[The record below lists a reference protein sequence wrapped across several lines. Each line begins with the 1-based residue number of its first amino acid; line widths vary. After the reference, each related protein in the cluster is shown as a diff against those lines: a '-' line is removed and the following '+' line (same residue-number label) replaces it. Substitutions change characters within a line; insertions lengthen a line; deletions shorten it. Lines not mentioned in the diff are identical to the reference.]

1 MRKSDVIADAPGADL
16 ETRSRILFHAR
27 RTRLWRRNQETCLP
41 ARIFVSNH
49 ATEFLNHGAKICF
62 HKLHETFFI
71 MLLKRY
77 ANSSP
82 SRFFDKALNSAYE
95 RHHNS
100 GSHTQQNEPG
110 FVRELISSTTINHL
124 NLASARVY
132 DDSSNMVFFRGGYL
146 HARPYASFMA
156 QAPNGSKI
164 CRRELADALVVVY
177 ETAPL
182 NPGSAPQV
190 VRRTACMLMF
200 KRDNSVPASTPSY
213 RPKSD
218 PLPQADP
225 KKKYT
230 GDSDKEQFYLFNQ
243 WPDFSLEVGRVN
255 NPVQLGTFK
264 SMVLHDIGK
273 FGLVWDGLPMSKWKI
288 DNKPKAWLFA
298 DPVPAQTIAAHGN
311 KADGGSLGFLLEQM
325 IDSKPGGGRNFLI
338 ATPQTVQGDWND
350 LMSMLLGYPL
360 ASTAAIWDPGYL
372 QKQGNYY
379 GANRNINP
387 SVMQL
392 MPAVGPALDF
402 ISKQSADFFAESRII
417 RTPLEAMREHES
429 RGPNIENYLSTS
441 SISTGIPFTSDA
453 PSNEDASLPI
463 LIATVHRHT
472 PFSD

>member
-1 MRKSDVIADAPGADL
+1 
-16 ETRSRILFHAR
+16 
-27 RTRLWRRNQETCLP
+27 
-41 ARIFVSNH
+41 
-49 ATEFLNHGAKICF
+49 
-62 HKLHETFFI
+62 
-71 MLLKRY
+71 
-77 ANSSP
+77 
-82 SRFFDKALNSAYE
+82 
-95 RHHNS
+95 
-100 GSHTQQNEPG
+100 
-110 FVRELISSTTINHL
+110 
-124 NLASARVY
+124 
-132 DDSSNMVFFRGGYL
+132 
-146 HARPYASFMA
+146 
-156 QAPNGSKI
+156 
-164 CRRELADALVVVY
+164 
-177 ETAPL
+177 
-182 NPGSAPQV
+182 
-190 VRRTACMLMF
+190 
-200 KRDNSVPASTPSY
+200 
-213 RPKSD
+213 
-218 PLPQADP
+218 
-225 KKKYT
+225 
-230 GDSDKEQFYLFNQ
+230 
-243 WPDFSLEVGRVN
+243 VN

-298 DPVPAQTIAAHGN
+298 DPVPAQTIALHGN

-402 ISKQSADFFAESRII
+402 ISKQSADFFAASRII